1 MIATPFPA
9 IVIGQN
15 PDGTQTPPVISQ
27 LAGPEAIPCPGGNVL
42 VRVAWSSLN
51 YKDALA
57 LTGQG
62 KILRSYPLIPGI
74 DLAGTVE
81 DAGGDA
87 RFRPGDPV
95 LLTGCNVGE
104 KFSGGYARFARVNG
118 DSLVP
123 LPPGLTLR
131 QTMAIGTAGFT
142 AMQCVL
148 ALEDHGFA
156 PGSGREV
163 IVSGAAGGVGSFAVA
178 LLAKLGHRVVAA
190 TGRAET
196 EGDYLRALGAAEILP
211 RQTLAANTG
220 RPLDSARWAG
230 GIDTVGGD
238 TLAAILRQT
247 RDHGSIAACG
257 LAGGTQL
264 PTTVLPFILR
274 GVNLLGINS
283 VTCPRPLRERIWQR
297 LATGLDLNQL
307 EPITRTIPLAEL
319 PRHAR
324 ELLAGKVRGRLAV
337 EIPA

>member
-95 LLTGCNVGE
+95 LLTGCHVGE

-148 ALEDHGFA
+148 ALEDHGLA

-211 RQTLAANTG
+211 RTPAAPSIPPAGPPASIPWAAT
-220 RPLDSARWAG
+220 PSPPSCARRA
-230 GIDTVGGD
+230 T
-238 TLAAILRQT
+238 TAA
-247 RDHGSIAACG
+247 SPPAASP
-257 LAGGTQL
+257 AAH
-264 PTTVLPFILR
+264 
-274 GVNLLGINS
+274 N
-283 VTCPRPLRERIWQR
+283 CPPPSSPSSC
-297 LATGLDLNQL
+297 A
-307 EPITRTIPLAEL
+307 A
-319 PRHAR
+319 
-324 ELLAGKVRGRLAV
+324 
-337 EIPA
+337 